1 MPFAIRIHRTGGPE
15 AMSWEEVEVGDPAP
29 GEARVRHEAVG
40 LNFIDIY
47 HRSGLYPLPL
57 PSGLGLEAAGVV
69 EAVGEGVSE
78 VRAGDRVAYAGGPV
92 GAYSE
97 LRCLPAHR
105 LLKLPEAIGSRTAA
119 AMMLQGLT
127 SAYLLLR
134 TYRVQAGDT
143 VLIHAVAGGVGL
155 IACQWAKAL
164 GATVIGTVSSP
175 AKAALALAHGCDHI
189 IDYSREDFA
198 PRVREITGGEG
209 VAVVYDGVGKDTRT
223 PSPARSTACGPA
235 ACWSVWAMPR
245 ARCRPST
252 RCCCHKRARC
262 S

>member
-1 MPFAIRIHRTGGPE
+1 MPFAIRIHHPGGPE
-15 AMSWEEVEVGDPAP
+15 AMTWEEVEVGDPAP

-40 LNFIDIY
+40 LNFIDVY

-127 SAYLLLR
+127 SA
-134 TYRVQAGDT
+134 
-143 VLIHAVAGGVGL
+143 
-155 IACQWAKAL
+155 
-164 GATVIGTVSSP
+164 
-175 AKAALALAHGCDHI
+175 
-189 IDYSREDFA
+189 
-198 PRVREITGGEG
+198 
-209 VAVVYDGVGKDTRT
+209 
-223 PSPARSTACGPA
+223 
-235 ACWSVWAMPR
+235 
-245 ARCRPST
+245 
-252 RCCCHKRARC
+252 
-262 S
+262 